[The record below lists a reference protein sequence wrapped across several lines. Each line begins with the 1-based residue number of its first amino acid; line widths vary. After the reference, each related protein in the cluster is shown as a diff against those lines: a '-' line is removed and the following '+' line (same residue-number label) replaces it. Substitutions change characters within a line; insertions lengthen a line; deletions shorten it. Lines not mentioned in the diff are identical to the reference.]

1 MSDIAATI
9 PPRPTATSN
18 TDPVAVAAAIESP
31 VSPISTALAP
41 IPTTV
46 PVVSVKAPN
55 ATFARYAAVLF
66 TALITVGSATQIL
79 PAHHDAQS
87 LVQFGIILA
96 GVIGTALSSV
106 TAGRWP
112 GIFKTGSAS
121 IAAILTLLVPYLA
134 NGESFSSFTYTTWI
148 TFGVAAA
155 SALATE
161 LGVNIRTV
169 ANAKVEENLLK

>member
-1 MSDIAATI
+1 MSTVAPFGLGDY
-9 PPRPTATSN
+9 TSHAEQ
-18 TDPVAVAAAIESP
+18 TVAPVAPAAP
-31 VSPISTALAP
+31 V
-41 IPTTV
+41 IPAVV
-46 PVVSVKAPN
+46 PVTAVKQPN
-55 ATFARYAAVLF
+55 TMFARYAAVLF
-66 TALITVGSATQIL
+66 TALITVGSAVQIL

-106 TAGRWP
+106 TSGRWP
-112 GIFKTGSAS
+112 GVFKTGSAAV
-121 IAAILTLLVPYLA
+121 AAILTLLVPYLA
-134 NGESFSSFTYTTWI
+134 DGASFSSFTYTTWI